1 MSELNH
7 YYRGLLTSAGLAMF
21 LVACGGP
28 EAESFDTTAQAL
40 SNSVSVA
47 PCAAPGNAINA
58 GTGTVTLGA
67 GTLVDSYSS
76 ILGPY
81 GGTNVGNNGTVQAA
95 QTIVYNGGV
104 LNGAGVTW
112 WPPNLSVIPIPS
124 GATNLPIGAAGPGMI
139 NLNNGTLTLA
149 PGNYVAGNISIG
161 GPGTLTVSP
170 TGPVTIWVTGNLN
183 LGGTENGN
191 GIPSNLTFIVTGSNP
206 VNVNRGGSLY
216 GAIFAPASQVNV
228 NSTVYGSITG
238 SSVTLNSGAAV
249 HYDQNSSCVGGACQ
263 VTGTASGAYKNIDSV
278 VAPFLLSQGIA
289 NAQFALS
296 ENGTKLAT
304 RAYTCPEAIGTP
316 TSTTTMFRLASNSK
330 AWTSAAIGKLIQK
343 GSITLS
349 TKAFSYLGI
358 VTPLPSTATVDPLV
372 FDITVGNLIDHKSG
386 WDDTAPPYFDP
397 THSMRDIAIALN
409 LSHAINERQMVQYML
424 GQPLQEAPGTT
435 YAYCNFCY
443 DVLGMIVEQASGMS
457 LIDYVAKYVAAPI
470 GVTNIAVSPTLEP
483 RLPGE
488 VTHYFSQ
495 WLGYSAIDVTSSALV
510 PGPNGG
516 DGLIREVGA
525 PAGGLATSAELML
538 KFMDHFVI
546 WGMGPAPGPGI
557 DWARSGSD
565 EGTSTW
571 AEQRGD
577 GKRWALLINT
587 RDFPTYWSNFDT
599 FTSQMNLTLDSLP

>member
-1 MSELNH
+1 MNELNH
-7 YYRGLLTSAGLAMF
+7 HYRGLLISAGLAMF
-21 LVACGGP
+21 VVACGGP

-40 SNSVSVA
+40 SNTVSLA

-58 GTGTVTLGA
+58 GTGNVTLGA

-81 GGTNVGNNGTVQAA
+81 GGANVGYSGTVQAA
-95 QTIVYNGGV
+95 QAIVYNGGV

-112 WPPNLSVIPIPS
+112 WPPNLSVIPVPS
-124 GATNLPIGAAGPGMI
+124 GATNLPLGTAHPG
-139 NLNNGTLTLA
+139 NLILNSGKLTLA
-149 PGNYVAGNISIG
+149 PGNYVASSISIN

-170 TGPVTIWVTGNLN
+170 TGPVKIWVTGNLN

-278 VAPFLLSQGIA
+278 VAPFLLSQGVA

-296 ENGTKLAT
+296 KNGTTLAT
-304 RAYTCPEAIGTP
+304 RAYTCPGAIGTP
-316 TSTTTMFRLASNSK
+316 TSTTTMFRLASNGK
-330 AWTSAAIGKLIQK
+330 AWITAAIGTLVQK
-343 GSITLS
+343 GSIALS
-349 TKAFSYLGI
+349 TKAFNYLGI
-358 VTPLPSTATVDPLV
+358 VTPLPPNATVDPRV
-372 FDITVGNLIDHKSG
+372 FDITVGNLIDHESG
-386 WDDTAPPYFDP
+386 WDDQVSPYFDP
-397 THSMRDIAIALN
+397 THSMRDIANALN
-409 LSHAINERQMVQYML
+409 LSQAVNERQLVQYML
-424 GQPLQEAPGTT
+424 GQPLQETPGTT
-435 YAYCNFCY
+435 FAYCNFCY
-443 DVLGMIVEQASGMS
+443 EVLAMIAAKASGMS
-457 LIDYVAKYVAAPI
+457 FIDYLAKNVATPI

-495 WLGYSAIDVTSSALV
+495 WLGYSSINVTSTELV

-516 DGLIREVGA
+516 DGSIREVG
-525 PAGGLATSAELML
+525 AGGLATSAESML

-571 AEQRGD
+571 AEQRAD
-577 GKRWALLINT
+577 GKRWAFLINT
-587 RDFPTYWSNFDT
+587 RDFPTYWTNFDT
-599 FTSQMNLTLDSLP
+599 FTSQMNLTLNSLP